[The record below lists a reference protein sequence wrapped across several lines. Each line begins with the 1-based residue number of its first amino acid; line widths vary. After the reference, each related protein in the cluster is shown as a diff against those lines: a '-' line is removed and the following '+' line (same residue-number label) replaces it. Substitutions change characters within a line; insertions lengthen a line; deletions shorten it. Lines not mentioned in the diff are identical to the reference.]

1 MLDLVFE
8 SRQRRGEENQLDI
21 VAIPA
26 VGLNKPTSWLDSSG
40 TSWLQNLVDG
50 CVARITVWEYAYK
63 ANLQE
68 SVAKQLIREGFHLV
82 EALHS
87 HCTKPRYKK
96 VPIVFICHGSGGF
109 VLKKYYHLRPVIDV
123 VSGFIFLGSPHL
135 IGDIEDAKKSFDL
148 LAKCRNSGTVKAL
161 SSLTELSDLIE
172 VCKSFERLGIQGPVV
187 SAYETKETHLSS
199 GLFAKFR
206 SRTRGHMIVP
216 ESLSTL
222 RVHSETSVDSKSN
235 HTDICN
241 LPIGSE
247 LYNSCENLIM
257 EVLHTAPQRIAEND
271 KPYII
276 PVALKD
282 DTLRSPSTACLTRFE
297 DVDLTSQPTS
307 LPISSPADAVAG
319 SSTVESYELVPAV
332 AALEVSARDPKL
344 PCFILGDHWRK
355 DAFVGRE
362 DTLKIIDQHLLP
374 TNFNPDK
381 EQDSDSSSEHSSD
394 LRSFAICGLGGI
406 GKTDKILAS
415 SFANLAVQL
424 GLEDEDS
431 VDVTASRDIVMGWL
445 SRPLRQTSK
454 PDEPSNFVNWLLI
467 FDNVDNLDVLDDYW
481 PKLGRGSVLIT
492 SRDPN
497 AKQNMYI
504 HEGLH
509 LPPLTNTETEVLMQK
524 LTHVRADDYQKDAL
538 AKIAKTLDGL
548 PLVINQMSGLFR
560 SFRLSYM
567 DFLEF
572 LQEEGIEKL
581 YERQSGSTDKQK
593 TQSLVTYWALDR
605 LSSPTKALLQVMC
618 LLDPDD
624 IPEDILIDKS
634 GQENSYRPPPPTS
647 QKRNN
652 KLPPHRLAQDATKA
666 MMEKDQL
673 VSAFQAAAKLVVS
686 AWPFQSIKEH
696 HSTVRFS
703 KCEDMFPCVLR
714 LKDGLKSILASTPDF
729 PVDISL
735 ARLFNDTG
743 WYMFERGLQEET
755 KPFCDLALLIAER
768 LKKTHGTEAIEC
780 IRESQQFLGIA
791 LVETNEHTL
800 SMAHKQKWLDM
811 LLERKSHSGTPIEDY
826 ELGYAYNEIGV
837 AYGNADMIDEAI
849 EAFVRSIEI
858 FQGLDDYEDTMLGWP
873 EPNLGFMYW
882 LKGDLETA
890 ETALVEILDIHA
902 AAWGVDDTHS
912 FKTGKILYGLGNVL
926 ESQGRFDESLG
937 FHLRCLEQYKKV
949 LGMNHHRV
957 GDVCHR
963 LASHYMRKGL
973 YKEAA
978 EYLGTSLR
986 IFKSRSY
993 LANELART
1001 TFKRSQLH
1009 RLMGEDSEADELR
1022 EKAYKIRKKLKPGDT
1037 VPVEKLTEEDFD
1049 NLVAFWSR

>member
-8 SRQRRGEENQLDI
+8 SRRWRGEENQLDI

-26 VGLNKPTSWLDSSG
+26 VGLNKPSSWLDSSG
-40 TSWLQNLVDG
+40 TSWLENLVDG

-109 VLKKYYHLRPVIDV
+109 VLKKALCLCRDQYYHLRPVIDV

-135 IGDIEDAKKSFDL
+135 IGDIDDAKKSFDL
-148 LAKCRNSGTVKAL
+148 LVKCRNNGTVKAL

-206 SRTRGHMIVP
+206 TRTRGHMIVP
-216 ESLSTL
+216 ESLSAL
-222 RVHSETSVDSKSN
+222 RVHSETSVDN
-235 HTDICN
+235 
-241 LPIGSE
+241 
-247 LYNSCENLIM
+247 
-257 EVLHTAPQRIAEND
+257 
-271 KPYII
+271 
-276 PVALKD
+276 
-282 DTLRSPSTACLTRFE
+282 
-297 DVDLTSQPTS
+297 
-307 LPISSPADAVAG
+307 
-319 SSTVESYELVPAV
+319 
-332 AALEVSARDPKL
+332 
-344 PCFILGDHWRK
+344 
-355 DAFVGRE
+355 
-362 DTLKIIDQHLLP
+362 
-374 TNFNPDK
+374 
-381 EQDSDSSSEHSSD
+381 

-406 GKTDKILAS
+406 GKTELAVQYAHTRKRYFEAIFWLGADDSKILAS

-445 SRPLRQTSK
+445 SRPLRNTSK
-454 PDEPSNFVNWLLI
+454 PDEPGNFVNWLLI

-524 LTHVRADDYQKDAL
+524 LTYVRAENYQKDAL
-538 AKIAKTLDGL
+538 AKIAETLDGL

-605 LSSPTKALLQVMC
+605 LSGPTKALLQVMC

-624 IPEDILIDKS
+624 IPEDILIDKH
-634 GQENSYRPPPPTS
+634 GQVKLTGYPRSRGNYYSARGELLSSSLIS

-652 KLPPHRLAQDATKA
+652 KLSLHRLVQDAAKA

-673 VSAFQAAAKLVVS
+673 VSTFQAAAKLIVS

-703 KCEDMFPCVLR
+703 KCEDIFPCVLR
-714 LKDGLKSILASTPDF
+714 LKDGLQSILATMPDF

-735 ARLFNDTG
+735 TRLFNDTG

-768 LKKTHGTEAIEC
+768 LEKTHGIEAIEC

-791 LVETNEHTL
+791 LVETNEHAL
-800 SMAHKQKWLDM
+800 SMYHKQKWLDM
-811 LLERKSHSGTPIEDY
+811 LLERKSDSGAPIEDY

-837 AYGNADMIDEAI
+837 AYGNADMIDKAI

-926 ESQGRFDESLG
+926 ESQGRFDESLA

-986 IFKSRSY
+986 IFRSRSY

-1009 RLMGEDSEADELR
+1009 RLMGEDSEADELC

-1037 VPVEKLTEEDFD
+1037 VAVEKLTEEDFD
-1049 NLVAFWSR
+1049 SLVAFWSR

>member
-1 MLDLVFE
+1 
-8 SRQRRGEENQLDI
+8 
-21 VAIPA
+21 
-26 VGLNKPTSWLDSSG
+26 
-40 TSWLQNLVDG
+40 
-50 CVARITVWEYAYK
+50 
-63 ANLQE
+63 
-68 SVAKQLIREGFHLV
+68 
-82 EALHS
+82 
-87 HCTKPRYKK
+87 
-96 VPIVFICHGSGGF
+96 
-109 VLKKYYHLRPVIDV
+109 
-123 VSGFIFLGSPHL
+123 
-135 IGDIEDAKKSFDL
+135 
-148 LAKCRNSGTVKAL
+148 
-161 SSLTELSDLIE
+161 
-172 VCKSFERLGIQGPVV
+172 
-187 SAYETKETHLSS
+187 
-199 GLFAKFR
+199 
-206 SRTRGHMIVP
+206 
-216 ESLSTL
+216 
-222 RVHSETSVDSKSN
+222 
-235 HTDICN
+235 
-241 LPIGSE
+241 
-247 LYNSCENLIM
+247 
-257 EVLHTAPQRIAEND
+257 
-271 KPYII
+271 
-276 PVALKD
+276 
-282 DTLRSPSTACLTRFE
+282 
-297 DVDLTSQPTS
+297 
-307 LPISSPADAVAG
+307 
-319 SSTVESYELVPAV
+319 
-332 AALEVSARDPKL
+332 
-344 PCFILGDHWRK
+344 
-355 DAFVGRE
+355 
-362 DTLKIIDQHLLP
+362 
-374 TNFNPDK
+374 
-381 EQDSDSSSEHSSD
+381 
-394 LRSFAICGLGGI
+394 
-406 GKTDKILAS
+406 
-415 SFANLAVQL
+415 
-424 GLEDEDS
+424 
-431 VDVTASRDIVMGWL
+431 MGWL
-445 SRPLRQTSK
+445 SRPLRQTSQ
-454 PDEPSNFVNWLLI
+454 PDEPGNFVNWLLI

-538 AKIAKTLDGL
+538 AKIAESLDGL

-567 DFLEF
+567 DFLDF

-581 YERQSGSTDKQK
+581 YAQQSSSSGKQIA
-593 TQSLVTYWALDR
+593 QSLVTYWALNR
-605 LSSPTKALLQVMC
+605 LSSPAKALLQVMC

-624 IPEDILIDKS
+624 ILEDILIDKS
-634 GQENSYRPPPPTS
+634 GQVSLIDYPTSRGNYYSARRELLSSSLIS

-652 KLPPHRLAQDATKA
+652 RLSLHRLVQDATKS
-666 MMEKDQL
+666 MMERAQL
-673 VSAFQAAAKLVVS
+673 VSAFQAAAKLIVS

-703 KCEDMFPCVLR
+703 KCEDIFPCVLR
-714 LKDGLKSILASTPDF
+714 LKDGLNSILETSPDF
-729 PVDISL
+729 PMDISL

-768 LKKTHGTEAIEC
+768 LKKTHGSEAIEC

-811 LLERKSHSGTPIEDY
+811 LLQRKSDSGAPIEDY

-973 YKEAA
+973 HKESV
-978 EYLGTSLR
+978 EYLATSLR

-993 LANELART
+993 LAHELART

-1009 RLMGEDSEADELR
+1009 RLMGEDCEADELR
-1022 EKAYKIRKKLKPGDT
+1022 EKAYKIRKKLKPGDI

-1049 NLVAFWSR
+1049 SLVAFWSR

>member
-1 MLDLVFE
+1 
-8 SRQRRGEENQLDI
+8 
-21 VAIPA
+21 
-26 VGLNKPTSWLDSSG
+26 
-40 TSWLQNLVDG
+40 
-50 CVARITVWEYAYK
+50 
-63 ANLQE
+63 
-68 SVAKQLIREGFHLV
+68 
-82 EALHS
+82 
-87 HCTKPRYKK
+87 
-96 VPIVFICHGSGGF
+96 
-109 VLKKYYHLRPVIDV
+109 
-123 VSGFIFLGSPHL
+123 
-135 IGDIEDAKKSFDL
+135 
-148 LAKCRNSGTVKAL
+148 
-161 SSLTELSDLIE
+161 
-172 VCKSFERLGIQGPVV
+172 
-187 SAYETKETHLSS
+187 
-199 GLFAKFR
+199 
-206 SRTRGHMIVP
+206 MIVP

-271 KPYII
+271 KPS
-276 PVALKD
+276 LKD

-297 DVDLTSQPTS
+297 DVDMTSQPTS

-332 AALEVSARDPKL
+332 AALEVSARDPML
-344 PCFILGDHWRK
+344 PCFVLGDHWRK

-406 GKTDKILAS
+406 GKTELAVQYAHTRKRYFEAIFWLGADDSKILAS

-454 PDEPSNFVNWLLI
+454 PDEPGNFVNWLLI

-504 HEGLH
+504 HEGLP

-634 GQENSYRPPPPTS
+634 GQVKLTDYPRSRGNYYSARGELLSSSLIS

-652 KLPPHRLAQDATKA
+652 KLSLHRLVQDATKA

-743 WYMFERGLQEET
+743 WYMFERGLPEET

-768 LKKTHGTEAIEC
+768 LKETHGAEAIEC

-811 LLERKSHSGTPIEDY
+811 LLERKSDSGAPIEDY

-963 LASHYMRKGL
+963 LASHYMRKAL
-973 YKEAA
+973 YKEAI

-993 LANELART
+993 LANELSRT

-1009 RLMGEDSEADELR
+1009 RLMGEDSDADELR

>member
-1 MLDLVFE
+1 
-8 SRQRRGEENQLDI
+8 
-21 VAIPA
+21 
-26 VGLNKPTSWLDSSG
+26 
-40 TSWLQNLVDG
+40 
-50 CVARITVWEYAYK
+50 
-63 ANLQE
+63 
-68 SVAKQLIREGFHLV
+68 
-82 EALHS
+82 
-87 HCTKPRYKK
+87 
-96 VPIVFICHGSGGF
+96 
-109 VLKKYYHLRPVIDV
+109 
-123 VSGFIFLGSPHL
+123 
-135 IGDIEDAKKSFDL
+135 
-148 LAKCRNSGTVKAL
+148 
-161 SSLTELSDLIE
+161 
-172 VCKSFERLGIQGPVV
+172 
-187 SAYETKETHLSS
+187 
-199 GLFAKFR
+199 
-206 SRTRGHMIVP
+206 MIVP

-271 KPYII
+271 KPS
-276 PVALKD
+276 LKD

-307 LPISSPADAVAG
+307 LPISSPADTVAG

-344 PCFILGDHWRK
+344 PCFVLGDHWRK
-355 DAFVGRE
+355 DSFVGRE
-362 DTLKIIDQHLLP
+362 DTLKIIDDHLLP
-374 TNFNPDK
+374 ENLNPDK
-381 EQDSDSSSEHSSD
+381 GQGSDSSSQDGSD

-406 GKTDKILAS
+406 GKTELAVQYAHTRKRYFEAIFWLGADDSKILAS

-454 PDEPSNFVNWLLI
+454 PDEPGNFVNWLLI

-538 AKIAKTLDGL
+538 AKIAETLDGL

-581 YERQSGSTDKQK
+581 YERQSGSTGKQK

-634 GQENSYRPPPPTS
+634 GQVKLTDYPRSRGNYYSARGELLSSSLIS

-652 KLPPHRLAQDATKA
+652 KLSLHRLVQDATKA

-743 WYMFERGLQEET
+743 WYMFERGLPEET

-768 LKKTHGTEAIEC
+768 LKETHGAEAIEC

-800 SMAHKQKWLDM
+800 
-811 LLERKSHSGTPIEDY
+811 TPIEDY

-912 FKTGKILYGLGNVL
+912 FK
-926 ESQGRFDESLG
+926 
-937 FHLRCLEQYKKV
+937 
-949 LGMNHHRV
+949 
-957 GDVCHR
+957 
-963 LASHYMRKGL
+963 
-973 YKEAA
+973 
-978 EYLGTSLR
+978 
-986 IFKSRSY
+986 
-993 LANELART
+993 
-1001 TFKRSQLH
+1001 
-1009 RLMGEDSEADELR
+1009 
-1022 EKAYKIRKKLKPGDT
+1022 
-1037 VPVEKLTEEDFD
+1037 
-1049 NLVAFWSR
+1049 